1 MEVFINLTI
10 DELRDRYL
18 SINPRKTNEDF
29 YNEIILN
36 LNQSPGV
43 SGDQAINAY
52 LNSLEK
58 TTEICASTFPL
69 IISVAYCLEAQW
81 ALFKDDR
88 ERAWSC
94 VAEARYWCGS
104 MLSKD
109 EFELSI
115 KDVERTTNIN
125 KAKKAAEARYELIY
139 GKVKNTVLD
148 LAAQLKPEGGWKS
161 RRNASIKIV
170 EKLKS
175 NGELSPLTETQA
187 QITIDGW
194 PWMMP
199 VTRCLSRRDKP
210 RTTMSRGASG
220 RLTVLT

>member
-1 MEVFINLTI
+1 MNNHTSMIGSSVEEFINLTI
-10 DELRDRYL
+10 GELRGRYL
-18 SINPRKTNEDF
+18 SFTPGKTNEDF

-43 SGDQAINAY
+43 SGDEAINKY

-58 TTEICASTFPL
+58 NTEIRTSTFPL
-69 IISVAYCLEAQW
+69 VISIAYCLEAQW
-81 ALFKDDR
+81 ALFKEDR
-88 ERAWSC
+88 EKAWSC

-115 KDVERTTNIN
+115 KDVEKTTNIN

-148 LAAQLKPEGGWKS
+148 LAVELKPKGGWKS
-161 RRNASIKIV
+161 RRNASMQIV
-170 EKLKS
+170 DKLKS

-187 QITIDGW
+187 QITIDAW
-194 PWMMP
+194 LKEMP
-199 VTRCLSRRDKP
+199 NSSELFSRQNTSK
-210 RTTMSRGASG
+210 S
-220 RLTVLT
+220 